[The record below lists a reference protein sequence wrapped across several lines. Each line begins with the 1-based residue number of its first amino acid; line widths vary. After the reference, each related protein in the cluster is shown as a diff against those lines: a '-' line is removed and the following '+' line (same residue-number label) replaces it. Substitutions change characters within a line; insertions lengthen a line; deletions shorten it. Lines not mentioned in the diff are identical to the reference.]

1 MLSVFYKNS
10 KKVRFNKIVCVI
22 LIPSNKDYNYF
33 GLRDELW
40 YGENDYKFFLLN
52 YKYEIN
58 Y

>member
-1 MLSVFYKNS
+1 MLSVFYKNI

-22 LIPSNKDYNYF
+22 LIPSNRDYTYF

-52 YKYEIN
+52 YK
-58 Y
+58 